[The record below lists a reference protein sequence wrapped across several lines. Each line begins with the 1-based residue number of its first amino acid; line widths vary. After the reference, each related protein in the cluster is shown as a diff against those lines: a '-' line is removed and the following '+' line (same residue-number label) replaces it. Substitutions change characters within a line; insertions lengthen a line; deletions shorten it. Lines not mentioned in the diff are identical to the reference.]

1 MMASRQ
7 NKEAR
12 DVPSFGAPLGPPTP
26 SAGREAQR
34 KKKLET
40 KPTDVERTRL
50 IAEQEEGGIE
60 ESAKRR
66 RERQNR
72 RTEDPKPSPY
82 TRVGE
87 TTGKPPTQILA
98 ERPEDVGTAID
109 VAEGVAPIEEPVVE
123 APVVERRPLRE
134 RDQPRQ

>member
-1 MMASRQ
+1 MASRQ

-12 DVPSFGAPLGPPTP
+12 EVPSYGSPLDPPKP
-26 SAGREAQR
+26 SADRDAER

-40 KPTDVERTRL
+40 KPTAEERTRR
-50 IAEQEEGGIE
+50 IEEQEEGGIE

-72 RTEDPKPSPY
+72 RTEAPKPSPY

-87 TTGKPPTQILA
+87 TTGKSPVQILA
-98 ERPEDVGTAID
+98 EYPEDVDRAID
-109 VAEGVAPIEEPVVE
+109 VAEGVAPEEPVVVA
-123 APVVERRPLRE
+123 APTPKRRPLRE
-134 RDQPRQ
+134 LKEPKRK

>member
-1 MMASRQ
+1 MASRQ

-12 DVPSFGAPLGPPTP
+12 EVLSYGAPLGPPTP
-26 SAGREAQR
+26 SPDREAQR

-40 KPTDVERTRL
+40 KPTDVERTKR

-60 ESAKRR
+60 ESARRR

-87 TTGKPPTQILA
+87 TTGKSPTQILA
-98 ERPEDVGTAID
+98 ERPEDVGRAID
-109 VAEGVAPIEEPVVE
+109 IAEGVEPAEEPVVV
-123 APVVERRPLRE
+123 ATPAVKRRPLRE

>member
-1 MMASRQ
+1 MASRQ

-34 KKKLET
+34 KKKLAT

-72 RTEDPKPSPY
+72 TTESPKPGAY

-87 TTGKPPTQILA
+87 TTGKSPAQILS

-109 VAEGVAPIEEPVVE
+109 VAEGVAPIEEPAVVE

-134 RDQPRQ
+134 RNQPRQ